1 MAIVQRSL
9 FTWQDV
15 YEQGDLARLQLVL
28 DNIEDEALMTKL
40 EHFRGKGRNRYPIRP
55 LWNALIAGLVYQH
68 ASVEQLRREL
78 MRNGDL
84 LRLCGF
90 STTAGTNAVPPSWVF
105 SRFLGKLK
113 QEREEIDALFHRQVE
128 QLRRHLPHFGERLGV
143 DSKAIWSAARHRN
156 NNRRRDGR
164 RDLDADYGAKHY
176 ETIDASGKV
185 RKKELWWF
193 GYKVHLLADVTY
205 ELPVG
210 FTITNAKAADT
221 EQLPVLMQQHRERHQ
236 GLCKKAQT
244 LVGDR
249 GYDSTENNT
258 LLWDEYDIKPV
269 IHNRHCWPASGEKTR
284 SINLDKADNV
294 VYSQGGEVSCIC
306 PETGT
311 ERPMVFMGF
320 ENNRQCLKYRC
331 PAAAYN
337 CTCEGRDLCG
347 NGKTTG
353 FGRVVRI
360 PLEKD
365 RRLFTPLARHTHAF
379 KQLYK
384 QRTAVERIN
393 SRLDVS
399 FGFEQHYIR
408 GIDKM
413 HCRMGMA
420 LIVMLAM
427 ARGRLR
433 QKQRGDIRS
442 LVTAASPPG
451 QRQAA

>member
-28 DNIEDEALMTKL
+28 DNIDDEPLMMKL
-40 EHFRGKGRNRYPIRP
+40 EYARGKGRNDYPVRP
-55 LWNALIAGLVYQH
+55 LWNALLAGLVYQH
-68 ASVEQLRREL
+68 ASIEQLRREL

-90 STTAGTNAVPPSWVF
+90 ATTGGITAVPPSWVF

-113 QEREEIDALFHRQVE
+113 QEQAEIDAIFQRQVE
-128 QLRRHLPHFGERLGV
+128 HLRRHLPHLGERLGV
-143 DSKAIWSAARHRN
+143 DGKAIWSAAQHRN
-156 NNRRRDGR
+156 DNQQRDGR
-164 RDLDADYGAKHY
+164 RDTDAEYGAKHY

-185 RKKELWWF
+185 RKKEIWWF
-193 GYKVHLLADVTY
+193 GYKVHLLADVQY
-205 ELPVG
+205 ELPLGYNV
-210 FTITNAKAADT
+210 TPANESDT
-221 EQLPVLMQQHRERHQ
+221 QQLPVLMAQHRQRHLQ
-236 GLCKKAQT
+236 LSKKAKT

-258 LLWDEYDIKPV
+258 LLWDEYDVMPV
-269 IHNRHCWPASGEKTR
+269 IDNRHCWQEREEKTR
-284 SINLDKADNV
+284 SVNPAKADNV
-294 VYSQGGEVSCIC
+294 VYNEDGEVSCSC

-320 ENNRQCLKYRC
+320 EKDRECLKYRC

-360 PLEKD
+360 PLAKD
-365 RRLFTPLARHTHAF
+365 RRLFTPLARSTYAF
-379 KQLYK
+379 RRLYK

-399 FGFEQHYIR
+399 FGFEQHFIR

-413 HCRMGMA
+413 RCRMGLA
-420 LIVMLAM
+420 LIVMLTL

-433 QKQRGDIRS
+433 QKQRDNMRS
-442 LVTAASPPG
+442 LVAPASPPIHK
-451 QRQAA
+451 AA

>member
-28 DNIEDEALMTKL
+28 DNIDDEALMQQL
-40 EHFRGKGRNRYPIRP
+40 ERARGKGRNDYPIRA
-55 LWNALIAGLVYQH
+55 LWNALLAGLVYQH
-68 ASVEQLRREL
+68 ASIAQLRREL
-78 MRNGDL
+78 LRNGDL

-90 STTAGTNAVPPSWVF
+90 STTAGIAAVPPSWVF

-113 QEREEIDALFHRQVE
+113 QAHAAIDAIFHQQVE
-128 QLRRHLPHFGERLGV
+128 LLRRHLPRLGERLGV
-143 DSKAIWSAARHRN
+143 DGKAIWSAAQHRN
-156 NNRRRDGR
+156 DNRSRDGR
-164 RDLDADYGAKHY
+164 RDTDAEYGAKHY

-185 RKKELWWF
+185 HKKEIWWF

-205 ELPVG
+205 ELPLGYTV
-210 FTITNAKAADT
+210 TKANVTDI
-221 EQLPVLMQQHRERHQ
+221 EQLPPLMVQHRKHHPR
-236 GLCKKAQT
+236 LCKRAQT

-249 GYDSTENNT
+249 GYDSKENNT
-258 LLWDEYDIKPV
+258 LLWDEYGIKPV
-269 IHNRHCWPASGEKTR
+269 IDNRHCWREREEKTR
-284 SINLDKADNV
+284 SVNLEKADNV
-294 VYSQGGEVSCIC
+294 VYTEDGEVSCVC

-320 ENNRQCLKYRC
+320 EKKRECLKYRC

-337 CTCEGRDLCG
+337 CVCEGRDLCG

-360 PLEKD
+360 PLAKD
-365 RRLFTPLARHTHAF
+365 RRLFTPLARHTYAF
-379 KQLYK
+379 TRFYK

-413 HCRMGMA
+413 HCRMGIA

-433 QKQRGDIRS
+433 QKQRDDIRS
-442 LVTAASPPG
+442 LVAAVSPPHT
-451 QRQAA
+451 RKAA

>member
-28 DNIEDEALMTKL
+28 ENIEDEALMAKL
-40 EHFRGKGRNRYPIRP
+40 EHARGKGRNEYPIRAM
-55 LWNALIAGLVYQH
+55 WNALLAGLVYQH
-68 ASVEQLRREL
+68 ASIEQLRREL
-78 MRNGDL
+78 LRNGDL

-90 STTAGTNAVPPSWVF
+90 STTAGVAAVPPSWVF

-113 QEREEIDALFHRQVE
+113 REREAIDAIFQRQVE
-128 QLRRHLPHFGERLGV
+128 QLRRYLPQLGERLGI
-143 DSKAIWSAARHRN
+143 DSKAVRSAARREN
-156 NNRRRDGR
+156 DKQQRDGR
-164 RDLDADYGAKHY
+164 RDTDAQYGAKHY
-176 ETIDASGKV
+176 ETVDATGKV
-185 RKKELWWF
+185 RKKEIWWF

-205 ELPVG
+205 ELPLG
-210 FTITNAKAADT
+210 FTVTPADASDT
-221 EQLPVLMQQHRERHQ
+221 QQLPVLMAQHKERHEH
-236 GLCKKAQT
+236 LCARAKT
-244 LVGDR
+244 LAGDR
-249 GYDSTENNT
+249 GYDSTENNM
-258 LLWDEYDIKPV
+258 LLWDEYGIMPV
-269 IHNRHCWPASGEKTR
+269 LAIRRCWQDREEKTR
-284 SINLDKADNV
+284 SVNPAKADNV
-294 VYSQGGEVSCIC
+294 VYSEDGEVSCYC

-320 ENNRQCLKYRC
+320 ERQRNCLKYRC

-337 CTCEGRDLCG
+337 CTCAGRDLCG
-347 NGKTTG
+347 NGKTIG

-360 PLEKD
+360 PLAKD
-365 RRLFTPLARHTHAF
+365 RRIFTPLARHTYAF
-379 KQLYK
+379 RRLYK

-408 GIDKM
+408 GMDKM
-413 HCRMGMA
+413 HCRMGLA

-433 QKQRGDIRS
+433 QKQRDAICS
-442 LVTAASPPG
+442 LVAPTPPRTRRTAA
-451 QRQAA
+451 